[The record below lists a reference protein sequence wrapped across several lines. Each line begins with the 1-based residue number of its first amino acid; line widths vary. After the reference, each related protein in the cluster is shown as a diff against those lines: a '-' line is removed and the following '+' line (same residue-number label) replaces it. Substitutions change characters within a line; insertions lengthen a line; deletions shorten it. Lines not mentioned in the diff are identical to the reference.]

1 MESRERTWDIKIN
14 ERILGKAILYVWYC
28 CKAEF
33 AKCWIVHA
41 IIWRV
46 SWVRRVCAR
55 AYTALLDARH
65 QFTPCREVPTFRI
78 LVSSEIGVISKF
90 RTHLPSNVWFK
101 LGVVHTPLAI
111 FSLFSIFLVKS
122 RHTGHFTLKIE
133 VKYSSCIKFHFRYR
147 GEIFRVY
154 LRNKVK
160 SPGPPRGVCTTPHLN
175 HT

>member
-1 MESRERTWDIKIN
+1 MALK
-14 ERILGKAILYVWYC
+14 K
-28 CKAEF
+28 F
-33 AKCWIVHA
+33 
-41 IIWRV
+41 V
-46 SWVRRVCAR
+46 SEKSEIPGGMVDQQVEQ
-55 AYTALLDARH
+55 H
-65 QFTPCREVPTFRI
+65 II
-78 LVSSEIGVISKF
+78 LVSSEIGVICKF

-133 VKYSSCIKFHFRYR
+133 VKYSSCIKFHFRYQ

-154 LRNKVK
+154 VRNEVK